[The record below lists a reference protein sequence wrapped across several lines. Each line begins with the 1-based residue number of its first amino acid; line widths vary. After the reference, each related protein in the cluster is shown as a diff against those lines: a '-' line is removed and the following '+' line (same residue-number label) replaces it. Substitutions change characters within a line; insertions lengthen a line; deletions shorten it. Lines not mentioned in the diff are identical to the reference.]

1 MTESSLAA
9 IGALQTSE
17 GYQSLLSLLDA
28 ELESEVAALLGLT
41 EPAAILAA
49 HAKSA
54 ALSRV
59 IGEIRSR
66 VSRYAHDYSAS
77 NYPDP
82 VGT

>member
-28 ELESEVAALLGLT
+28 ELEHELSMLLGLT
-41 EPAAILAA
+41 EPAAILVAHSRAA
-49 HAKSA
+49 SFNRVINEIK
-54 ALSRV
+54 SRV
-59 IGEIRSR
+59 T
-66 VSRYAHDYSAS
+66 RYAHDYAAS
-77 NYPDP
+77 KFPDP